1 MGTTKSV
8 RAADVPSAGAPDR
21 SPWGGRSRRSR
32 LLTYGGTAVVGAAL
46 CVLVFAFDTFMETG
60 RGAMLYGLAPLVT
73 VLYAVFFVREL
84 RGRPPL
90 TTPGRQRRS

>member
-1 MGTTKSV
+1 MGTTSSA

-21 SPWGGRSRRSR
+21 VPWGGRSRRSR
-32 LLTYGGTAVVGAAL
+32 LLTYGVTAVVAGAL

-73 VLYAVFFVREL
+73 AMYTAFFVREL
-84 RGRPPL
+84 LGKPPL
-90 TTPGRQRRS
+90 STPRRRRRG